1 MTVYPGPTLAT
12 LLPISSPVATLSQEY
27 GSLEVTVEVVRSVE
41 EAVEHINT
49 YGSGHTDCIVTEDC
63 ELQLSYKIVIYFILL
78 LSTPYSLPQLKLP
91 TIF

>member
-12 LLPISSPVATLSQEY
+12 LLPISSPVATLSHEY

-63 ELQLSYKIVIYFILL
+63 ELQLSYKIVVYLPSSL
-78 LSTPYSLPQLKLP
+78 YSLPQLKLP